1 MTAPEILALAEAHGV
16 TIRPNGA
23 DLDLVAARKPDPDLL
38 SAIAGSK
45 AEIVALLR
53 AEREDVPLP
62 ARSLAIF
69 EATAR
74 ARPPDVS
81 NDRWET
87 ALRGLRAFLAN
98 GHGDE
103 ALRLDWSK
111 DEVFSAPEVWS
122 RVDQTGA
129 ALMIGD
135 GEVTEVTSTRI
146 GIRTASGAPQGFYRK
161 PAPDFALAFRERLRL
176 AGEDGRNEEVRLRAL
191 EAVVNLYSSH
201 HPGADIDTAKAA
213 VLAAIE
219 RSSSSPGEPAR

>member
-1 MTAPEILALAEAHGV
+1 MTAVEALALAKARGV
-16 TIRPNGA
+16 TILLDGA
-23 DLDLVAARKPDPDLL
+23 DLDLVAARQPDPDLL

-45 AEIVALLR
+45 AEIVAFLQ

-81 NDRWET
+81 DDRWET

-111 DEVFSAPEVWS
+111 DELFSVPEAWS

-135 GEVTEVTSTRI
+135 GDVTSVTSTRI
-146 GIRTASGAPQGFYRK
+146 GIRTTSGAPQGFYRK

-176 AGEDGRNEEVRLRAL
+176 AGEDARNEEVRLRAI
-191 EAVVNLYSSH
+191 EFVTGEYRRHHGCSSEQ
-201 HPGADIDTAKAA
+201 AKAA
-213 VLAAIE
+213 VLKALAE
-219 RSSSSPGEPAR
+219 KV